1 MLLNEERI
9 HMYLKKSKRKNERI
23 YLSIVEGFHDPKR
36 GHARTKTIENI
47 GYADTFSNQYED
59 PIAHFKEVVAK
70 MNKEKKIEKKRLEF
84 IVDPNETFD
93 GNNVKNIGY
102 AALSTIYHQLEI
114 DKFFVNRQYNTNAE
128 YNMNAIMRLLIFSRL
143 LMPGSKKKAYE
154 NREWFF
160 ERSDF
165 TLDDIYRSLTR
176 FSKFREA
183 LQVWLHERITA
194 SYGRDT
200 SITYYDVTNYYFEID
215 EQDKLRRKGVC
226 KEHRPNPIVQ
236 MGLFMDNSGLPV
248 AYQLFAG
255 NNNDCTTLL
264 PILKRIRR
272 EFGVG
277 KAVVVSDKGMNTQ
290 KNAYYLA
297 NSRGGYVFSQSV
309 RGGTKELKAYVLKE
323 SGYEWIGKEYK
334 KKSRQ
339 FTRNVEFEDDNG
351 KKVKAQISEKQ
362 VVFYSLDYDKK
373 AKADRAATIR
383 KAEQLVKNPE
393 KFNKYNSYGA
403 SKYVKHIEFDEETGE
418 IIKVKSKLEFDSKTL
433 AEEEKYDGYY
443 AIVTSRYN
451 ASDDWIISTYKELWK
466 IEETFKV
473 TKSELESRPVHVSR
487 EDHIEAHFLTCFVA
501 LVIIRLL
508 QKKIGNKYS
517 AEKILDGLA
526 KTCCSNID
534 GNQYISLYNDDVVK
548 EIGDLFGIDFRKK
561 YRTLAEIKN
570 IIAKAKI
577 K

>member
-1 MLLNEERI
+1 
-9 HMYLKKSKRKNERI
+9 MYLKKSKRKHDRI
-23 YLSIVEGFHDPKR
+23 YLSIVDGYYDPQR
-36 GHARTKTIENI
+36 GHTRTKTIEKI
-47 GYADTFSNQYED
+47 GYADAFADQYED
-59 PIAHFKEVVAK
+59 PIAHFEKIVAK
-70 MNKEKKIEKKRLEF
+70 MNEVKKSDKKHTN
-84 IVDPNETFD
+84 ICIDPNETFD
-93 GNNVKNIGY
+93 GDNCKNTGY
-102 AALSTIYHQLEI
+102 AVLSNIYHQLEI
-114 DKFFVNRQYNTNAE
+114 DKFFVNRQYNTNAK
-128 YNMNAIMRLLIFSRL
+128 YNMNAIMRLLVFSRL
-143 LMPGSKKKAYE
+143 LKPGSKKKAYE
-154 NREWFF
+154 NRKWFF
-160 ERSDF
+160 ERCDF

-176 FSKFREA
+176 FSRFREA
-183 LQVWLHERITA
+183 LQVWMHERITS

-215 EQDKLRRKGVC
+215 EQDKLRRKGVS

-264 PILKRIRR
+264 PVLKRIRR

-277 KAVVVSDKGMNTQ
+277 KAVVVSDKGMNTH

-309 RGGTKELKAYVLKE
+309 RGGTKELKTYVLKE
-323 SGYEWIGKEYK
+323 SGYEWIGNDYK

-339 FTRNVEFEDDNG
+339 FTRNAEFEDDNG
-351 KKVKAQISEKQ
+351 NKVRAQIAEKQ
-362 VVFYSLDYDKK
+362 VIFYSRDYDRK
-373 AKADRAATIR
+373 AKANRAAAIR
-383 KAEQLVKNPE
+383 KAERLVKNPD

-403 SKYVKHIEFDEETGE
+403 AKYIKHIEFDEETGE
-418 IIKVKSKLEFDSKTL
+418 IIKIKSKLEFDNEAL
-433 AEEEKYDGYY
+433 AQEEKYDGYY
-443 AIVTSRYN
+443 VIVTSRHN
-451 ASDDWIISTYKELWK
+451 ASDDWIISTYKELWR

-473 TKSELESRPVHVSR
+473 TKSDLEARPVHVSR
-487 EDHIEAHFLTCFVA
+487 EDHIEAHFLICFVA

-508 QKKIGNKYS
+508 QKKFDNKYS
-517 AEKILDGLA
+517 AEKILDGLS

-534 GNQYISLYNDDVVK
+534 GNRYISHYNDDVVK
-548 EIGDLFGIDFRKK
+548 EIGDVFGIDFRKK

-570 IIAKAKI
+570 IIAKSKI

>member
-1 MLLNEERI
+1 M
-9 HMYLKKSKRKNERI
+9 
-23 YLSIVEGFHDPKR
+23 
-36 GHARTKTIENI
+36 
-47 GYADTFSNQYED
+47 
-59 PIAHFKEVVAK
+59 
-70 MNKEKKIEKKRLEF
+70 
-84 IVDPNETFD
+84 
-93 GNNVKNIGY
+93 
-102 AALSTIYHQLEI
+102 
-114 DKFFVNRQYNTNAE
+114 
-128 YNMNAIMRLLIFSRL
+128 
-143 LMPGSKKKAYE
+143 
-154 NREWFF
+154 
-160 ERSDF
+160 
-165 TLDDIYRSLTR
+165 
-176 FSKFREA
+176 
-183 LQVWLHERITA
+183 HERITA
-194 SYGRDT
+194 NYGRDT

-215 EQDKLRRKGVC
+215 KQDKMRRNRVC

-277 KAVVVSDKGMNTQ
+277 KAVVVSDKGMNTH

-323 SGYEWIGKEYK
+323 SGYEWIGNDYK

-339 FTRNVEFEDDNG
+339 FTRNAEFEDDNG
-351 KKVKAQISEKQ
+351 NKVKAQIPEKQ
-362 VVFYSLDYDKK
+362 VVFYSRDYDRK
-373 AKADRAATIR
+373 AKSNRAATIR
-383 KAEQLVKNPE
+383 KAEQLVKNPD

-403 SKYVKHIEFDEETGE
+403 AKYIKHIEFDEETGE
-418 IIKVKSKLEFDSKTL
+418 IIKTKSKLEFDIEAL

-443 AIVTSRYN
+443 VIVTSRYD
-451 ASDDWIISTYKELWK
+451 ASDDWIISTYKELWR

-473 TKSELESRPVHVSR
+473 TKSELEARPVHVSR

-508 QKKIGNKYS
+508 QKKFENKYS
-517 AEKILDGLA
+517 AEKILDGLS
-526 KTCCSNID
+526 KTCCANMD
-534 GNQYISLYNDDVVK
+534 GNQYVSNYNDDVVK
-548 EIGDLFGIDFRKK
+548 EIGDAFGIDFRKK

-570 IIAKAKI
+570 IIAKAKF